1 MSFPPEVKAA
11 IARELEQG
19 ERARRA
25 GNEGQ
30 ARVCARR
37 AVGIALRA
45 FWDENDLHTPSVIPL
60 LQRLQEAEALPQALR
75 EVAGHFLMRVT
86 PEFILPLDID
96 LLAEARWL
104 IDELERLKSTEAA
117 DEDQTS

>member
-11 IARELEQG
+11 IIRELEQG
-19 ERARRA
+19 ERARGA

-45 FWDENDLHTPSVIPL
+45 FWDEDVSHTPSVIPL
-60 LQRLQEAEALPQALR
+60 LQRLQETETLPQALR

-86 PEFILPLDID
+86 PEFRLPLDVD

-104 IDELERLKSTEAA
+104 VNELERLKFVEATDENQA
-117 DEDQTS
+117 D

>member
-1 MSFPPEVKAA
+1 
-11 IARELEQG
+11 
-19 ERARRA
+19 
-25 GNEGQ
+25 
-30 ARVCARR
+30 
-37 AVGIALRA
+37 LRA

-117 DEDQTS
+117 DENQTD